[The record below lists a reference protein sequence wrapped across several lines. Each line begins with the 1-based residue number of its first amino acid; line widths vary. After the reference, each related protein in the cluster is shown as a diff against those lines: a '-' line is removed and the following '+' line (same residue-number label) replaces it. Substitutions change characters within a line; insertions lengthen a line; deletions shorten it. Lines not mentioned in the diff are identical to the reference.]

1 MTDTQSWQ
9 NVAKN
14 YVWYLRFD
22 KTVLIALLFV
32 FVVVAW
38 FIDAIPQWVSY
49 VGAAVLLVLWAIL
62 VFFWAPIRYR
72 VTRYLLAEDRVHF
85 QLGAWW
91 WRETSVTHNRLQH
104 IEIQQ
109 GPVERLLGISRL
121 ILYTAGGTGAD
132 LVIPGLP
139 KDSSEAI
146 RNQLLQEIAQEEI
159 SDEAIT
165 SAAMTSSAEPQAEA
179 EERRHD

>member
-1 MTDTQSWQ
+1 MTDTQTWQ
-9 NVAKN
+9 QVAKN
-14 YVWYLRFD
+14 YTWYLRFD

-32 FVVVAW
+32 FVVIAW
-38 FIDAIPQWVSY
+38 FIDAIPEWISY
-49 VGAAVLLVLWAIL
+49 AVGAVLLLIWAVL
-62 VFFWAPIRYR
+62 VFIWAPKRYR
-72 VTRYLLAEDRVHF
+72 VTRYLLADDRVHF

-109 GPVERLLGISRL
+109 GPVERILGISRL

-139 KDSSEAI
+139 MADSETI
-146 RNQLLQEIAQEEI
+146 RNQLLQDIAQEEM
-159 SDEAIT
+159 SEEAIT
-165 SAAMTSSAEPQAEA
+165 SAAPATG
-179 EERRHD
+179 EESRHE